1 MVYLTQKVATQNS
14 ILNGIWK
21 YLRGLSALGY
31 FQEVFVS
38 KPAQIGSTISVFQE

>member
-1 MVYLTQKVATQNS
+1 MVYLTQKIAMQNS

-21 YLRGLSALGY
+21 YLRGLLTAGY

-38 KPAQIGSTISVFQE
+38 KPAQMGSTISVFQE